1 MRIQSISRLAAV
13 VLLTLLSAVAPA
25 AAKTIRLVAL
35 GDSLTAGYGL
45 AKADS
50 FTVKLEAAMRAKGYD
65 IVVENAGVSGDTV
78 KGGLARL
85 DWSVGPDTDAVLVE
99 LGGNDALRGLDP
111 AATRASLDSLL
122 ARLKARHLPV
132 LLAGMQAPRNLGPEY
147 VQAFDSIFPD
157 LARQYDAVLYPYF
170 LEGLVGRPELA
181 QPDGLHP
188 NPTGVDMIVARIL
201 PSVEALLQRITP
213 PS

>member
-1 MRIQSISRLAAV
+1 M
-13 VLLTLLSAVAPA
+13 
-25 AAKTIRLVAL
+25 
-35 GDSLTAGYGL
+35 
-45 AKADS
+45 
-50 FTVKLEAAMRAKGYD
+50 KLEAALRAKGYD

-132 LLAGMQAPRNLGPEY
+132 LLPGMQAPRNLGPEY
-147 VQAFDSIFPD
+147 VQAFDSIYPD

-170 LEGLVGRPELA
+170 LDGLVGRPELA

>member
-1 MRIQSISRLAAV
+1 LRIQSISRLAAV
-13 VLLTLLSAVAPA
+13 ALLTLLSAVAPA

-50 FTVKLEAAMRAKGYD
+50 FTVKLEAALRAKGYD

-147 VQAFDSIFPD
+147 VQAFDSIYPD

-170 LEGLVGRPELA
+170 LDGLVGRPELA

>member
-13 VLLTLLSAVAPA
+13 ALLTLLSAVAPA
-25 AAKTIRLVAL
+25 VAKTIRLVAL

-50 FTVKLEAAMRAKGYD
+50 FTVKLEAALRAKGYD

-147 VQAFDSIFPD
+147 VQAFDSIYPD

-170 LEGLVGRPELA
+170 LDGLVGRPELA

>member
-1 MRIQSISRLAAV
+1 MRIQSISRLTAV
-13 VLLTLLSAVAPA
+13 ALLTLLSAVAPA

-50 FTVKLEAAMRAKGYD
+50 FTVRLEAALRAKGYD

-122 ARLKARHLPV
+122 ARLQARHLPV

-147 VQAFDSIFPD
+147 VQAFDSIYPD

-170 LEGLVGRPELA
+170 LDGLVGRPELA